1 MLRTACLILALGV
14 ASCQLAE
21 KAAAWPKDPVGDP
34 ASLLFRQLQARLG
47 VKEEMIVDA
56 TPQRRILKGQSAPP
70 SYDDIATFNIILFSS
85 IALVFVFYFS
95 IMAMVDMDYQSD
107 SLLYSKAKTE

>member
-56 TPQRRILKGQSAPP
+56 TPQRRILKGQSAVKEAR
-70 SYDDIATFNIILFSS
+70 ATSGLSRGS
-85 IALVFVFYFS
+85 RT
-95 IMAMVDMDYQSD
+95 
-107 SLLYSKAKTE
+107 SLRQRV